1 MPAILRIDVDRA
13 YENRILHYLRVNQEL
28 FPVRDSLEYL
38 ESCKEVVN
46 DLNSRGLK
54 ASVFF
59 QPFTVPNKEFAQEL
73 IKRGHSVGLQEAHT
87 KDYKD
92 FSSDLNRISKS
103 FDGKIYGVIKHSS
116 VINFDD
122 SERSSSY
129 KNTGFVINAV
139 PRRFVYGN
147 I

>member
-28 FPVRDSLEYL
+28 FPALDSLRYL

-59 QPFTVPNKEFAQEL
+59 QPSTVPNKDFAM
-73 IKRGHSVGLQEAHT
+73 
-87 KDYKD
+87 
-92 FSSDLNRISKS
+92 DLLKEGYSIP
-103 FDGKIYGVIKHSS
+103 FI
-116 VINFDD
+116 
-122 SERSSSY
+122 
-129 KNTGFVINAV
+129 
-139 PRRFVYGN
+139 
-147 I
+147 